1 MNKKKLGLQASD
13 FIKHNSE
20 ELPAELVEI
29 SKEDLQQIVG
39 GDNFWDGIRNGVGIK
54 WNAIITNI
62 EGAPTGQTI
71 VDVSTPTHWHIIR
84 RWLR

>member
-1 MNKKKLGLQASD
+1 MNKRKLEPQASD

-29 SKEDLQQIVG
+29 SEEDLQQIVG
-39 GDNFWDGIRNGVGIK
+39 GDNFWDGIRGGIK
-54 WNAIITNI
+54 TKADAIITNI
-62 EGAPTGQTI
+62 YDTPTTQTV
-71 VDVSTPTHWHIIR
+71 VDVTTPTHWHIIR

>member
-1 MNKKKLGLQASD
+1 MNKRKLEPQASD

-29 SKEDLQQIVG
+29 SEEGLQQIVG
-39 GDNFWDGIRNGVGIK
+39 GDNFWDGIRGGITTK
-54 WNAIITNI
+54 AEAIITNI
-62 EGAPTGQTI
+62 EGAPTKQTV
-71 VDVSTPTHWHIIR
+71 VDVATPTHWHIIR

>member
-1 MNKKKLGLQASD
+1 MDKKKLGSQASD

-29 SKEDLQQIVG
+29 SEEDLQQIVG
-39 GDNFWDGIRNGVGIK
+39 GDNFWDGIRNGIETK
-54 WNAIITNI
+54 WNAITTTIGGT
-62 EGAPTGQTI
+62 PTGQTI
-71 VDVSTPTHWHIIR
+71 VDVATPTHWHIIR